1 MLQRVSRAL
10 NRHRL
15 AVGKEGWMNGIA
27 TPIVA
32 VESATVPEFLAARS
46 KVSVVMVVYMTG
58 VALTESVAC
67 VLRDPMV
74 DELVVVDNGSTEADA
89 ASLRALA
96 ERDPRV
102 VLLAGHGNIGFARG
116 ANMGARRA
124 RGDILVFLNPDA
136 FLQPGCIAELAQEIV
151 GRPVPCIV
159 GGRVLNADLTEQ
171 RGARRGDITP
181 MSALMSL
188 SRLAER
194 VPAWRRYEVHWEGE
208 VSPDCA
214 AAVPTI
220 SGACFCMRR
229 EDFDRVQGFDEKYF
243 LHVEDVDLC
252 WRVRR
257 AGGLV
262 LFHPKAEVVHLG
274 HTSQTS
280 PIRVEFH
287 KGVGL
292 ARYFRK
298 RAVGIGQRV
307 AAWILSPIVVVAAIV
322 RPVMWRFRGR
332 AG

>member
-1 MLQRVSRAL
+1 
-10 NRHRL
+10 
-15 AVGKEGWMNGIA
+15 MNGIA
-27 TPIVA
+27 APIVA
-32 VESATVPEFLAARS
+32 LEAVDLPHVLGAHPS
-46 KVSVVMVVYMTG
+46 VSVVMVVYMTG
-58 VALTESVAC
+58 EALHESVAC
-67 VLRDPMV
+67 ALRDPAV
-74 DELVVVDNGSTEADA
+74 GELVIVDNGSTSADA
-89 ASLRALA
+89 SELRTLA
-96 ERDPRV
+96 QDNDRV
-102 VLLAGHGNIGFARG
+102 VLLAGHGNVGFARG
-116 ANMGARRA
+116 ANLGARKA
-124 RGDILVFLNPDA
+124 KGDILVFLNPDA
-136 FLQPGCIAELAQEIV
+136 FLQPGCIAELAREIV

-171 RGARRGDITP
+171 RGARRGDITLV
-181 MSALMSL
+181 SALLSL

-208 VSPDCA
+208 ASPEGPA
-214 AAVPTI
+214 PVPTI

-229 EDFDRVQGFDEKYF
+229 EDFDFVKGFDEKYF

-274 HTSQTS
+274 HTSLTS

-298 RAVGIGQRV
+298 RAVGITQSV
-307 AAWILSPIVVVAAIV
+307 TAWVLSPIVVAAAIV
-322 RPVMWRFRGR
+322 RPLLWRFRGR